1 MVNKLRSQTNTGLS
15 QAICETI
22 GFWKLKPADVS
33 IRPRGSDLDGVGA
46 AGIKLHNK
54 EAMAETRQ
62 GGEVE
67 GETVLKV
74 PQELCVRTPTSDK
87 AVWL

>member
-1 MVNKLRSQTNTGLS
+1 M
-15 QAICETI
+15 
-22 GFWKLKPADVS
+22 
-33 IRPRGSDLDGVGA
+33 DGVGA

-74 PQELCVRTPTSDK
+74 PQELCVQTPTSDK